1 MASRKSNYLKS
12 KIVKH
17 VKGEASYT
25 MPTNL
30 YLALYTSDPTV
41 ADAGT
46 EVAGG
51 SYSRKL
57 ISFAAES
64 GGAAASN
71 AVINFTA
78 MPTANVS
85 HWGIRDASSGGN
97 LMYFGNFD
105 IIQAITSG
113 QTFTINSGNVV
124 ITEE

>member
-1 MASRKSNYLKS
+1 MASKKSNYLKS

-41 ADAGT
+41 ADTGT
-46 EVAGG
+46 EVVGG
-51 SYSRKL
+51 SYARQL
-57 ISFAAES
+57 LSFAAES
-64 GGAAASN
+64 GGSASSN
-71 AVINFTA
+71 TAENFTS

-85 HWGIRDASSGGN
+85 HWGLRDAASGGN
-97 LMYFGNFD
+97 LLYFGNFD
-105 IIQAITSG
+105 IVQAITAG
-113 QTFTINSGNVV
+113 QTFTINSGNIV

>member
-1 MASRKSNYLKS
+1 MSSKKSSYLRS

-41 ADAGT
+41 ADTGT
-46 EVAGG
+46 EVTGG
-51 SYSRKL
+51 SYARQL
-57 ISFAAES
+57 LSFAAES
-64 GGAAASN
+64 GGTAASN
-71 AVINFTA
+71 TSESFTN
-78 MPTANVS
+78 MPNATVS
-85 HWGIRDASSGGN
+85 HWGLRDASSGGN

-105 IIQAITSG
+105 IAQVVTAG
-113 QTFTINSGNVV
+113 QTFTINSGNIV

>member
-1 MASRKSNYLKS
+1 MASKKSNYLKS

-25 MPTNL
+25 MPTTL

-41 ADAGT
+41 ADSGV
-46 EVAGG
+46 EVTGG
-51 SYSRKL
+51 SYSRKS

-64 GGAAASN
+64 GGSAPSN
-71 AVINFTA
+71 AAINFTST
-78 MPTANVS
+78 PTTNVS

-97 LMYFGNFD
+97 LLYFGNFD
-105 IIQAITSG
+105 IVQAISSG
-113 QTFTINSGNVV
+113 QTFTINSGNLV